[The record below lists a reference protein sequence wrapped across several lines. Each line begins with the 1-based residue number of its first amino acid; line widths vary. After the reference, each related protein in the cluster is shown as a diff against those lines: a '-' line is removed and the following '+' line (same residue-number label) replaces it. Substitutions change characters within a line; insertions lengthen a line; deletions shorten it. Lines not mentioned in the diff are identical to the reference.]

1 LWAFGQLTLHLRL
14 VFKSS
19 QKALLGLYRRVCHKW
34 IMLLLPVVVAVVLE
48 MVVVAAQV
56 GF

>member
-1 LWAFGQLTLHLRL
+1 
-14 VFKSS
+14 
-19 QKALLGLYRRVCHKW
+19 VCHKW